1 MAIGIPMKLQV
12 NGLPDQ
18 QGSVKEAVLLR
29 IKKQDGARPGSVE
42 RSTFRQSRHES
53 GLYSFGWNC
62 GVSKIMLDIN
72 TEDQLMQFLMGLN
85 EPYDAVRNQI
95 LMQEPLPSNMAM
107 QAKGN
112 IFRKLENA
120 AVFQKRKTVAER
132 RAQLCEHCG
141 KNGHTK
147 EVCFEILGYPDCN
160 PIQVSKGAHSVTSNE
175 EHAQNTVD
183 EIGISEIIRNEI
195 QRYMG
200 DAESA
205 ITELRTIKNS
215 LDHKIKKVV
224 GIGD

>member
-1 MAIGIPMKLQV
+1 
-12 NGLPDQ
+12 
-18 QGSVKEAVLLR
+18 
-29 IKKQDGARPGSVE
+29 
-42 RSTFRQSRHES
+42 
-53 GLYSFGWNC
+53 
-62 GVSKIMLDIN
+62 
-72 TEDQLMQFLMGLN
+72 MGLN

-95 LMQEPLPSNMAM
+95 LMQEPLPSVSKAYSMILRVEKQREVHSVFLGSVQNMAM

-112 IFRKLENA
+112 VFRKLENA
-120 AVFQKRKTVAER
+120 AVFRKRKTVAER

-147 EVCFEILGYPDCN
+147 EVCFEILGYPDWYRN
-160 PIQVSKGAHSVTSNE
+160 LVEQRRDGTSTSRTYSVTSNE

-205 ITELRTIKNS
+205 ITGAEDYQEFS
-215 LDHKIKKVV
+215 GPQD
-224 GIGD
+224 